1 MSETVQFPENLFDG
15 VAKFGGILAALRG
28 MMIVMLLI
36 NRRQFEKKVTK
47 FLQKEKAKA
56 EDPQET
62 SAPAGIRIARG
73 NKKKR

>member
-1 MSETVQFPENLFDG
+1 
-15 VAKFGGILAALRG
+15 

-47 FLQKEKAKA
+47 FLLKEKAKA

-62 SAPAGIRIARG
+62 IAPAGIMRARG
-73 NKKKR
+73 LKKKR